1 VQIRVSAAAVCW
13 ATGEFGLLDPIPR
26 EAMTRS
32 KVGTASKPT
41 QRSQSSSS
49 EPYSVARGSG
59 LCGEDDDTCVW

>member
-1 VQIRVSAAAVCW
+1 MSAAAVCW
-13 ATGEFGLLDPIPR
+13 ATGESGLLDSIPR

-32 KVGTASKPT
+32 KAGTALYPT

-59 LCGEDDDTCVW
+59 LCGEDGGTCVW

>member
-1 VQIRVSAAAVCW
+1 VSAAAVCW
-13 ATGEFGLLDPIPR
+13 ATGESGLLNSITR

-32 KVGTASKPT
+32 KAGTALYPT